1 MEIIITLM
9 QSSDDEKKKLQNV
22 PRNVK
27 YMGTSDFNYNTI
39 NTLTY
44 LNSLDSNSRSVSEVK
59 IKQMYEFKE
68 NPGHSNLDISYR
80 HKTCLRFEIFCLAIF
95 SLFKKKIWIR
105 KLGTPVLEI

>member
-68 NPGHSNLDISYR
+68 NPGHSNLDILYC
-80 HKTCLRFEIFCLAIF
+80 KTMSSLGNLLF
-95 SLFKKKIWIR
+95 SHFYFFFSKKIR
-105 KLGTPVLEI
+105 V